1 MSDTRDELLAALRDA
16 LEERLCLHRKMCD
29 SRGASARDAN
39 RAGHA
44 DHSIVDLLIQLR
56 GSGVERVF
64 CELEARPELFTVA

>member
-16 LEERLCLHRKMCD
+16 LEERLWLHRKMCET
-29 SRGASARDAN
+29 GASTRDVN

-64 CELEARPELFTVA
+64 CELEARPELFEAA